1 MGTYTFEDNAQRL
14 LQDLWHAAAALGE
27 KSAKLESELQDRD
40 HHDASLSGK
49 IHELCLA
56 LGIAEGQLSTR
67 LAALGTW
74 EERADNNTNHLEE
87 VKQAV
92 QKLNVERDQQQ
103 QTVLKLNVERDQ
115 QQQAVQKLNVERDQ
129 QQQAVQKLNVER
141 DQLKS
146 TCTAQQAAAEA
157 KGWDLEH
164 NVMVLQSTLN
174 NSVQNINHL
183 ESQLHEA
190 RFASPPVMDLPVGQF
205 VHTGLEGPPR
215 PGLEAFAGP
224 LESLQVNLTSRK
236 YQTNT
241 T

>member
-56 LGIAEGQLSTR
+56 LGIEEGQLSTR

-74 EERADNNTNHLEE
+74 QERADNNTNHLEE

-92 QKLNVERDQQQ
+92 QQLNVQGNMQQHA
-103 QTVLKLNVERDQ
+103 VLKLNVERNQ
-115 QQQAVQKLNVERDQ
+115 LQQAVQKLNVEH
-129 QQQAVQKLNVER
+129 

-164 NVMVLQSTLN
+164 NVMGLQSTLN

-190 RFASPPVMDLPVGQF
+190 RFASPPVVDPPVGQF
-205 VHTGLEGPPR
+205 VHTGLEGPPH
-215 PGLEAFAGP
+215 PDLEALAGP